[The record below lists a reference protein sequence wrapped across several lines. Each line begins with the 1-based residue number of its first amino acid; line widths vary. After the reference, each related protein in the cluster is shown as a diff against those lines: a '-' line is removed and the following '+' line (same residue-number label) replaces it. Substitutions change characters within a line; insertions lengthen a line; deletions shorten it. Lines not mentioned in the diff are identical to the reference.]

1 MDVSA
6 HALRY
11 FVALAEEG
19 HMGRAAQR
27 LHLAPPSLSQQITRL
42 ERLVRARLFTRTRQG
57 VELTPTGR
65 EFLPLARAATQAHE
79 TVALW
84 AAAQAAAPPGT
95 VRVGVFAAA
104 ADEQRAAA
112 MARMAERHP
121 DVQVTT
127 RRTGIDSA
135 LAALHEGSLDV
146 LYLPE
151 PLPPTGPSV
160 RWVTVG
166 RRPRLLGVPS
176 GHRLA
181 GRDAVSIEETN
192 DDVFLILAEAPQS
205 ATDWWLVDPRADG
218 SSPARGPR
226 ASDFDELLDLC
237 AAGRGLCLAA
247 AAAASHYQRPGVTFV
262 PLSDVEE
269 TRTALCWRP
278 DERDPGVRAYV
289 AAAREIGRDGGAPS
303 PGLPTMTEPKAS

>member
-19 HMGRAAQR
+19 QVGRAAQR
-27 LHLAPPSLSQQITRL
+27 LHLAPPSLSQQISRL
-42 ERLVRARLFTRTRQG
+42 ERLVHARLFTRTQRG
-57 VELTPTGR
+57 VELTAAGR
-65 EFLPLARAATQAHE
+65 ELLPLARAATQAHE
-79 TVALW
+79 AVALW
-84 AAAQAAAPPGT
+84 AAGQAAAPPGE

-104 ADEQRAAA
+104 ADELRAAVI
-112 MARMAERHP
+112 ARMAERHP
-121 DVQVTT
+121 EVRVVT
-127 RRTGIDSA
+127 RRTGIDGA
-135 LAALHEGSLDV
+135 LAALRAGSLDV

-151 PLPPTGPSV
+151 PLPPVGPSV

-166 RRPRLLGVPS
+166 RQPRLLGVPS

-192 DDVFLILAEAPQS
+192 TEVFLGIADAPEV

-218 SSPARGPR
+218 SRPARGPR

-237 AAGRGLCLAA
+237 AAGRGLCIAA
-247 AAAASHYQRPGVTFV
+247 SSAASHYQRPGVIFV

-269 TRTALCWRP
+269 ARTALCWQP
-278 DERDPGVRAYV
+278 GQRDPGVLAYITTARER
-289 AAAREIGRDGGAPS
+289 AAAS
-303 PGLPTMTEPKAS
+303 